1 MPNLYNWLEETI
13 KKPAQEETP
22 LDKEKGEQIIAD
34 PLTQKS
40 AGKDM
45 EDDTFEFDI
54 PELKEAIEEKVKDCC
69 ECPGTVGKRSKD
81 GIITISFHKD
91 STLAEVEAVA
101 ASVTQVGSVI
111 SSEVVQKGDK
121 PTVVIRTVV

>member
-1 MPNLYNWLEETI
+1 MPSLYNWLEETV

-22 LDKEKGEQIIAD
+22 LNKEEGEQIIAD
-34 PLTQKS
+34 PLTQKNV
-40 AGKDM
+40 KNI
-45 EDDTFEFDI
+45 EDDTFEFDV
-54 PELKEAIEEKVKDCC
+54 PELKEAIEEKVKECC
-69 ECPGTVGKRSKD
+69 ECKGTVGKRSKD
-81 GIITISFHKD
+81 GIITVSFNKEA
-91 STLAEVEAVA
+91 TPAEVQAVA